1 MKIRADPKAH
11 QHSRISGGRNTASG
25 SRARARPRRGQQ
37 AQDEDPRGAGA
48 EAAGGSQECAQNEGG
63 VEEGERIKRK
73 EMIIIH
79 RWNLSFLKR

>member
-1 MKIRADPKAH
+1 MAAESRHFGLSLKKLYDDAHSSLEGIRERSDHERVA
-11 QHSRISGGRNTASG
+11 
-25 SRARARPRRGQQ
+25 QQ

-73 EMIIIH
+73 EMTLMD
-79 RWNLSFLKR
+79 R